1 MDRFL
6 QLFGHFVQFSYA
18 CWDRIVLRGYY
29 PRLQRPEN
37 IVHFFRDVCGDARI
51 TPAVLARR
59 TSSYRRWLESYTEQ
73 HRIPILT
80 APKGVRKEEVV
91 APYYR
96 SFKADAGGVVILKS
110 MEQSSTFISYEPR
123 HTPPSG
129 DDYRLIKRANK
140 RFLHYYFYVLDPI
153 MGPMSLCVASYLPF
167 SVNCF
172 MNGHS
177 FLAGEL
183 QRAGVAFRMEDNA
196 IIRCADPDLLN
207 TIADRLDER
216 ILQRRASYWASRLA
230 PPFSARER
238 ATCQLRYQWSV
249 AQIEFARDVIFQRRA
264 RLRALFQR
272 AVEIGVAL
280 GGATQTRHIFGR
292 HINRRYRGKL
302 ETVLERR
309 DEGFPV
315 LRSYYKSS
323 YVKQY
328 EKGNLL
334 LRTET
339 CLNDTYHLKVGR
351 KLANLPVL
359 KQRLA
364 ATTDRYLEQQAELLD
379 STIDTGALAKLAAP
393 VTVGTRRVPGIK
405 LHDDRVIRL
414 LETLLYTGGLLDN
427 WTTRELHARVLA
439 RHRLGEKDYTLG
451 QLRYD
456 LSKLRAHRLAE
467 RVGTSRRYRL
477 TADGVRLGALLV
489 KIRTRLLGPIFAAPS
504 TAAGARSDH
513 PSTVEAA
520 LRSVDHAL
528 DHLCHTLGL
537 AAA

>member
-1 MDRFL
+1 MERFL

-18 CWDRIVLRGYY
+18 CWDRIVRRGYY

-37 IVHFFRDVCGDARI
+37 VVHFFHDVCGDARI
-51 TPAVLARR
+51 TPEVLARR
-59 TSSYRRWLESYTEQ
+59 TAAYRRWLDSFTEQ
-73 HRIPILT
+73 HRIPLLT
-80 APKGVRKEEVV
+80 APKGVRKEQVV

-96 SFKADAGGVVILKS
+96 SFKAEEGVVVVLKS

-129 DDYRLIKRANK
+129 DDYRIIKRAAK
-140 RFLHYYFYVLDPI
+140 RFLHYYCYVLDPI
-153 MGPMSLCVASYLPF
+153 MGPMSLGVASYLPF
-167 SVNCF
+167 SVNC
-172 MNGHS
+172 
-177 FLAGEL
+177 GEL
-183 QRAGVAFRMEDNA
+183 RRADVPLRMEDNA
-196 IIRCADPDLLN
+196 IVRCADPDRLA

-216 ILQRRASYWASRLA
+216 ILQQRANFWTTRLT
-230 PPFSARER
+230 PRFSARER
-238 ATCQLRYQWSV
+238 ARCQLHYQWSV
-249 AQIEFARDVIFQRRA
+249 AQIEFARDVIFRRRA
-264 RLRALFQR
+264 RLHDLFQR

-292 HINRRYRGKL
+292 RINRRYHGKL
-302 ETVLERR
+302 ETVLDRR

-339 CLNDTYHLKVGR
+339 CLNDTYHLNIGR
-351 KLANLPVL
+351 KLANLPAL

-393 VTVGTRRVPGIK
+393 VTTGKRRVPGIK

-414 LETLLYTGGLLDN
+414 LDGLLYTVGLLGN
-427 WTTRELHARVLA
+427 WTTRELHERVLA
-439 RHRLGEKDYTLG
+439 RHRLTEQAYTLG

-456 LSKLRAHRLAE
+456 LGKLRAHSLAE

-489 KIRTRLLGPIFAAPS
+489 KIRTRLLGPIFAAPTS
-504 TAAGARSDH
+504 TRSPRSEH

-520 LRSVDHAL
+520 LRTVDRAL
-528 DHLCHTLGL
+528 DNLCHTLGL
-537 AAA
+537 TAA

>member
-1 MDRFL
+1 
-6 QLFGHFVQFSYA
+6 
-18 CWDRIVLRGYY
+18 
-29 PRLQRPEN
+29 
-37 IVHFFRDVCGDARI
+37 
-51 TPAVLARR
+51 
-59 TSSYRRWLESYTEQ
+59 
-73 HRIPILT
+73 
-80 APKGVRKEEVV
+80 
-91 APYYR
+91 
-96 SFKADAGGVVILKS
+96 
-110 MEQSSTFISYEPR
+110 
-123 HTPPSG
+123 
-129 DDYRLIKRANK
+129 
-140 RFLHYYFYVLDPI
+140 
-153 MGPMSLCVASYLPF
+153 
-167 SVNCF
+167 
-172 MNGHS
+172 
-177 FLAGEL
+177 
-183 QRAGVAFRMEDNA
+183 MEDNA
-196 IIRCADPDLLN
+196 IVRCADPDLLA

-216 ILQRRASYWASRLA
+216 ILQQRANFWTTRLT
-230 PPFSARER
+230 PRFSARER
-238 ATCQLRYQWSV
+238 ASCQLHYQWSV
-249 AQIEFARDVIFQRRA
+249 AQIEFARDVIFRRRA
-264 RLRALFQR
+264 RLHDLFQR

-292 HINRRYRGKL
+292 HINRRYHGKL
-302 ETVLERR
+302 ETVLKRR

-339 CLNDTYHLKVGR
+339 CLNDTYHLNIGR
-351 KLANLPVL
+351 KLANLPAL

-393 VTVGTRRVPGIK
+393 VTTGKRRVPGIK

-414 LETLLYTGGLLDN
+414 LDSLLYTGGLLGN
-427 WTTRELHARVLA
+427 WTTRELHERVLA
-439 RHRLGEKDYTLG
+439 RHRLTEQDYTLG

-456 LSKLRAHRLAE
+456 PGKLRAHSLAE

-504 TAAGARSDH
+504 HTPSPRSEH

-520 LRSVDHAL
+520 LRTVDRAL
-528 DHLCHTLGL
+528 DNLCQTLGL